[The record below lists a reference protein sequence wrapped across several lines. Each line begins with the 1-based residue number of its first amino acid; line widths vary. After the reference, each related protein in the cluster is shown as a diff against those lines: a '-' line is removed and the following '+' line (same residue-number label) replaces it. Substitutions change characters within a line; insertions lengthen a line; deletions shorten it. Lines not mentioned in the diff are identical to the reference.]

1 MKIAV
6 MGAGA
11 IGGYFGGRLAQ
22 AGYDVSFIA
31 RGAHLAAIKA
41 NGLKVLSPLGD
52 FTIKPAN
59 VTDDPADVGVVDV
72 VLFMVKNYDTRQAA
86 EQIRPLVGPDTAIIP
101 FQNGVDARALLSEVL
116 GAGHVLGGVAFIPAS
131 IPEPGVIKHNAE
143 LAKLVF
149 GEFDRQVSPRAVA
162 FLDALEKAG
171 VAGEIS
177 ADINVVLWSK
187 LMFLTSMSA
196 INCITRQAAG
206 LVQSDEE
213 TMALYMGRGHRC
225 QHGAGTIL
233 PAAKQ
238 DVYVPGPGSRSTSG
252 NQLSERGRGSTGSGK
267 RNRHSHPS
275 HSLGRHQT
283 LDRWSTGELVL
294 FVFCFRR
301 RCLWHGRHQQL
312 WIKSLVEPVDP
323 PVQMRPGR
331 PPCRPD
337 GTYVI
342 TCPDDVTCAD
352 LKPAEMHQYR
362 CQAMSVVDHDCAA
375 GEIKIFFRQ
384 DNHTICRGHDR
395 SAGWHGNIDTKMWSS
410 GFTVENSLA
419 AVNTR
424 YRSNGRPGKS
434 FCKPK
439 IGRVSGSGLRDP
451 GIFPADAF
459 HGFFAR
465 RDHFFRQSV
474 NALDAVFSFRN
485 INPVADFVTPRRHN
499 RDFSM

>member
-213 TMALYMGRGHRC
+213 TMALYMDAMREVAAVATAHGIKLGEEAIAANMSLAQSFPPQNKTSMFQDLEAGRRLEINYLS
-225 QHGAGTIL
+225 GA
-233 PAAKQ
+233 
-238 DVYVPGPGSRSTSG
+238 VVR
-252 NQLSERGRGSTGSGK
+252 
-267 RNRHSHPS
+267 
-275 HSLGRHQT
+275 LGREK
-283 LDRWSTGELVL
+283 G
-294 FVFCFRR
+294 
-301 RCLWHGRHQQL
+301 
-312 WIKSLVEPVDP
+312 
-323 PVQMRPGR
+323 
-331 PPCRPD
+331 
-337 GTYVI
+337 
-342 TCPDDVTCAD
+342 
-352 LKPAEMHQYR
+352 
-362 CQAMSVVDHDCAA
+362 
-375 GEIKIFFRQ
+375 
-384 DNHTICRGHDR
+384 
-395 SAGWHGNIDTKMWSS
+395 IDTPIHRTAW
-410 GFTVENSLA
+410 VA
-419 AVNTR
+419 I
-424 YRSNGRPGKS
+424 
-434 FCKPK
+434 KPW
-439 IGRVSGSGLRDP
+439 IDGPPES
-451 GIFPADAF
+451 
-459 HGFFAR
+459 
-465 RDHFFRQSV
+465 
-474 NALDAVFSFRN
+474 
-485 INPVADFVTPRRHN
+485 
-499 RDFSM
+499 